1 MDRVYDTL
9 DKYWALAIAVAV
21 GCASILLTRD
31 VLLREFERGPLHS
44 VTVIAALASTLFI
57 FVLYINAT
65 REELELAKTHK
76 YIELVGQLETEQVI
90 LIFAV
95 ALCFGGLIA
104 FVTNLLVYTA
114 LMIGLQVFD
123 LVGAYVV
130 RRRFQGAEKKKNVDI
145 PGRAILH
152 EYYVL
157 KPHLILRSVRL
168 IGCTIALVLAI
179 VARRSNSA
187 VLTALGWAAMM
198 CAILSSEYVLH
209 LWRKVRRQRLKPKHF

>member
-31 VLLREFERGPLHS
+31 VLLREFEQGPLHS

-76 YIELVGQLETEQVI
+76 YIELIGQLEAEQVI

-104 FVTNLLVYTA
+104 FVTNLLVYSA
-114 LMIGLQVFD
+114 IMIGLQVFD

-130 RRRFQGAEKKKNVDI
+130 RRRFQDAEKKKHVDI
-145 PGRAILH
+145 PGRVILH

-179 VARRSNSA
+179 AARRNNSA
-187 VLTALGWAAMM
+187 VLTALGWAAMI

-209 LWRKVRRQRLKPKHF
+209 LWRKVRRQRLKSRHS